1 MNVAFVS
8 TGSPAYDDYPDP
20 ASGTSVQI
28 WKLAVELARRG
39 EYVTI
44 FRATF
49 GTTSE
54 WTTDHGIR
62 IVDVPRPNIDAA
74 VNGLFSKLLFSKRVA
89 QRLAHN
95 SFDVVFL
102 RERTTAIFPVR
113 LDLPTVY
120 TVISP
125 DACDFFYNFSVQR
138 HWANRLLFRY
148 KRYIEEYVIEY
159 ADATIVMNKEMHSY
173 FEGKGFD
180 SIHTVSIAVN
190 IDNLPEP
197 KPNSDRC
204 GIVYAGRIDY
214 NKRADLL
221 LQAYDEIETDHPL
234 DFYGEGPE
242 MNNLRRSIEERG
254 LSNRVTCH
262 GHISHDGVLQAM
274 GDAAAFVLPSRYDN
288 SPNVV
293 LEALATGCPV
303 LASDTRGAR
312 SMLIDN
318 ETGLL
323 FDRTSLEA
331 LRDKLSNLLKNPSL
345 RQHLSTR
352 GREYVRNNHDVSSIT
367 DAYLDVYS
375 DVESLDD

>member
-8 TGSPAYDDYPDP
+8 TGSPTYDNYPDP
-20 ASGTSVQI
+20 AHGTSVQI
-28 WKLAVELARRG
+28 WKLAVELSNRG
-39 EYVTI
+39 EHVTI

-49 GTTSE
+49 GTAGE

-89 QRLAHN
+89 QRLAN
-95 SFDVVFL
+95 ESFDVAFL
-102 RERTTAIFPVR
+102 RERTTAVFPVR
-113 LDLPTVY
+113 LDLPIVY

-125 DACDFFYNFSVQR
+125 DSCDFFYEFSVRR

-148 KRYIEEYVIEY
+148 KRYIEEYVIEH
-159 ADATIVMNKEMHSY
+159 ADATIVMNEEMRSY

-197 KPNSDRC
+197 KPNNDRY
-204 GIVYAGRIDY
+204 GIIYAGRINY
-214 NKRADLL
+214 NKRANLL
-221 LQAYDEIETDHPL
+221 LQAYDELETDHPL

-242 MNNLRRSIEERG
+242 MDDLRRSIKEGG

-262 GHISHDGVLQAM
+262 GHVSHDEVLQAM

-293 LEALATGCPV
+293 LETLAMGCPV

-331 LRDKLSNLLKNPSL
+331 LRDRLSNLLENSSL
-345 RQHLSTR
+345 RQRLSTR
-352 GREYVRNNHDVSSIT
+352 GRKYVRNNHDVSSIT
-367 DAYLDVYS
+367 DAYLDVYY
-375 DVESLDD
+375 DVESVDD